1 MKRISLLVTALLLIG
16 ASYLLGWSEVL
27 PVKRITIDE
36 KNQSIVKELHEK
48 LAEGVSPIV
57 LGKPIARVDRRDV
70 ALRLRELIWVD
81 DVRVR
86 RNFFSG
92 EVKVS
97 VSPRAAL
104 AQLDASQV
112 ISSANPSEAA
122 FLSTDLEIF
131 YVPRDEVAKAAK
143 SGDVDWLSLP
153 TLLLGFDERALK
165 EDVSALMAALE
176 DSGAELKSI
185 SAPNREALRSQV
197 RIDRRELDIL
207 WGSVNELEL
216 KFEVLN
222 RLLELKANKN
232 VKRIDLSSPTSPIVS
247 NNS

>member
-1 MKRISLLVTALLLIG
+1 MKRLAIPIVALVVVG

-27 PVKRITIDE
+27 PVKKVTIDE
-36 KNQSIVKELHEK
+36 KNQGIVKELNAK
-48 LAEGVSPIV
+48 LAEGANPIII
-57 LGKPIARVDRRDV
+57 GKPIARVDRRAV

-86 RNFFSG
+86 RNFLSG

-97 VSPRAAL
+97 VSPRAAI
-104 AQLDASQV
+104 AQLDASQA
-112 ISSANPSEAA
+112 ITSANPSEAS

-131 YVPRDEVAKAAK
+131 YVPRAEVAKAAK

-153 TLLLGFDERALK
+153 TLLLGFDESALK
-165 EDVSALMAALE
+165 EDVRLLIVALK
-176 DSGAELKSI
+176 DSGAEVESI
-185 SAPNREALRSQV
+185 AAPNREALRSWV
-197 RIDRRELDIL
+197 RISGRELDIS
-207 WGSVNELEL
+207 WGSVKELEL
-216 KFEVLN
+216 KFEVMN